1 MHILIIPG
9 ANRAAPLVRH
19 VIALL
24 DDLKSRNGALDYTCV
39 DAGTPDDGAYSAC
52 FESDIVLATPG
63 ARHATAVAAFAKV
76 AGLHTELHAISI
88 PAELKRFSPV
98 STRHARAT
106 DCLILGDASR
116 GTNNTHTSGVVAGE
130 RELVG
135 WYTQRYTES
144 DIRRLAHR
152 AFRLAGAR
160 SRRLT
165 SVDRS
170 DRLDVMGMWRD
181 IVSETALQYPD
192 VQLEHLLVEQAIERF
207 IVEPDGFDTVL
218 AGGDLAPL
226 LAAHASAMTGFP
238 GLLTR
243 ARVGDGPAVL
253 YEIGLPVHM
262 DLPAGLEVD
271 LEARAAAN
279 AVSLLLRHPPQ
290 DAMPDRP
297 AYPPQILDAIP
308 SLRH

>member
-9 ANRAAPLVRH
+9 SIHAAPLVSH

-24 DDLKSRNGALDYTCV
+24 DDLKSRNSMLDYTCV
-39 DAGTPDDGAYSAC
+39 DAGTPSDGAYKTC
-52 FESDIVLATPG
+52 FGADIVLATPG
-63 ARHATAVAAFAKV
+63 ARHATGVAEFAKV

-116 GTNNTHTSGVVAGE
+116 STKNTHTGGVVAGE
-130 RELVG
+130 HELVG
-135 WYTQRYTES
+135 WHTQRYTEG

-152 AFRLAGAR
+152 AFGLARTR
-160 SRRLT
+160 SCRLT

-170 DRLDVMGMWRD
+170 DRMDVMGMWRD
-181 IVSETALQYPD
+181 IVSETAVLYPD
-192 VQLEHLLVEQAIERF
+192 IRLEHLLVEQAIERF
-207 IVEPDGFDTVL
+207 VVEPDGFDTVL

-226 LAAHASAMTGFP
+226 LAAQASALTGFP

-243 ARVGDGPAVL
+243 ARMGDGPTAL

-262 DLPAGLEVD
+262 ELPACLEVD
-271 LEARAAAN
+271 LDACAAAN

-290 DAMPDRP
+290 DSMPNRP
-297 AYPPQILDAIP
+297 ACPPQIPGAIP